1 MIMTLKQPHGSIEKI
16 QTLVIN
22 LHISKQVIFS
32 SVPRKHKRER
42 GFLTIKGL
50 SQAKYSHGNIN
61 RDIFNC
67 AGKTAIDIQKNKC
80 LP

>member
-42 GFLTIKGL
+42 GFLPIKGL

-67 AGKTAIDIQKNKC
+67 AGKIAIDIQKNKC